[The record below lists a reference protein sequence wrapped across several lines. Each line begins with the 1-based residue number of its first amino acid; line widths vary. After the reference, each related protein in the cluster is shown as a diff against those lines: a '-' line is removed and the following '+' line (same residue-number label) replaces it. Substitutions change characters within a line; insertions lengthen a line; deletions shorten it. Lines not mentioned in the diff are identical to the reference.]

1 MDSVSNDSSDLIV
14 NQQTLQVKY
23 LIHFVILLIVPS
35 LFLEC
40 KKSEASG
47 CGCDSPVT
55 ETYNVV
61 KGNLY
66 YNAYLKQY
74 YILGG
79 GTFIDGR
86 DNYICDTTI
95 AGLQPFLD
103 SARIFSPTVTVSGQ
117 VRKFCMPDTLIFLSV
132 VTNISITKI
141 SY

>member
-1 MDSVSNDSSDLIV
+1 M
-14 NQQTLQVKY
+14 KY
-23 LIHFVILLIVPS
+23 LIRFVIILIVPFI
-35 LFLEC
+35 FLEC
-40 KKSEASG
+40 KKSKASG
-47 CGCDSPVT
+47 CGCDSTVT
-55 ETYNVV
+55 ETYNDV

-66 YNAYLKQY
+66 YNDFLNQY

-79 GTFIDGR
+79 GTSIDGR

-117 VRKFCMPDTLIFLSV
+117 VNKFCIPDTLIFLSE